1 MARIGAAVRTRGR
14 GYVVVL
20 VGVAGVLAGC
30 TGSSADDPAAPT
42 RTSVTVAPYDPAVPV
57 AKVAAGPPGTP
68 LGAGFVVAEG
78 STLVGPVSPV
88 TLPITRGVAGTGV
101 RWQALLWVS
110 DDLPTVVD
118 RYLAQGEALG
128 LRWVGVGPTCTK
140 REGAY
145 RCRALGV
152 GVDERGRA
160 GELVIQGSRLS
171 GSGGTTQQALVFTWR
186 RPQEGRVV
194 TGHPDPSTPEPGG
207 SAAGPALP
215 ASGEALGDRWYGL
228 STLVVPGGVAVAA
241 PIRFDVTG
249 VYQVLVLVADDG
261 PAAMGA
267 LRAAFERSLPP
278 GVAAPTNADPTVTL
292 DDGTEVVRT
301 TTIVHA
307 GGPTY
312 RTVLVDHPTGPDT
325 IVINTTDG

>member
-1 MARIGAAVRTRGR
+1 MASREGLVGRAAVALAL
-14 GYVVVL
+14 VVVIAGCRHQERGGEDAGPASSTT
-20 VGVAGVLAGC
+20 VGVGAF
-30 TGSSADDPAAPT
+30 DP
-42 RTSVTVAPYDPAVPV
+42 SVPV
-57 AKVAAGPPGTP
+57 AKVAAGPPGTA

-128 LRWVGVGPTCTK
+128 LRWVGVGPTCTE

-171 GSGGTTQQALVFTWR
+171 GAGGTTQRALVFTWR

-194 TGHPDPSTPEPGG
+194 TGHPGPSTPEPGG
-207 SAAGPALP
+207 SAAGQGRRRDSSM
-215 ASGEALGDRWYGL
+215 ASPKLRNRY
-228 STLVVPGGVAVAA
+228 
-241 PIRFDVTG
+241 
-249 VYQVLVLVADDG
+249 
-261 PAAMGA
+261 PAASA
-267 LRAAFERSLPP
+267 VPYRSRQR
-278 GVAAPTNADPTVTL
+278 GPTNASTINSSVER
-292 DDGTEVVRT
+292 GRWKFVIRT
-301 TTIVHA
+301 STTCHS
-307 GGPTY
+307 
-312 RTVLVDHPTGPDT
+312 
-325 IVINTTDG
+325 